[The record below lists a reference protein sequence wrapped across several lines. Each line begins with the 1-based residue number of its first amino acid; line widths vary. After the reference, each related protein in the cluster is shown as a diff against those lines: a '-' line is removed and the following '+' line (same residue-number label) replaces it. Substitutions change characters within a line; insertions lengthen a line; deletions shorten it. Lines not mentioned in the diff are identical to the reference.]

1 MTDRTDRFCDNLCD
15 KLTGIEYRVTNL
27 KAKIDRDRAAT
38 RATIDQQLDE
48 ATAALARTKDDAEAA
63 RARMI
68 SQEQNLLTVRESIA
82 EWKRNREIDKLERR
96 AEDAEAN
103 AAWSVLV
110 AIGAIEE
117 AELAALQAIAARL
130 DVEQTA
136 TSEGPAGR

>member
-1 MTDRTDRFCDNLCD
+1 VGDRVDRFCDNLRD

-27 KAKIDRDRAAT
+27 KAKIDSDRAAT
-38 RATIDQQLDE
+38 RVAIDQQLDE

-68 SQEQNLLTVRESIA
+68 SQEQNLLTVGESIT
-82 EWKRNREIDKLERR
+82 EWKRNREIDKLERW

-110 AIGAIEE
+110 AVGAIEE

-136 TSEGPAGR
+136 TSEDPTGR

>member
-27 KAKIDRDRAAT
+27 KAKIDRDRATT
-38 RATIDQQLDE
+38 RAAIDQQLDE
-48 ATAALARTKDDAEAA
+48 ATAVLARTKDDAEAA

-82 EWKRNREIDKLERR
+82 EWKRNREIDKLERW

-110 AIGAIEE
+110 AVGAIEE
-117 AELAALQAIAARL
+117 SELAALQAIAARL

-136 TSEGPAGR
+136 TREGSAGQ

>member
-82 EWKRNREIDKLERR
+82 EWKRNREIDKLERW

-110 AIGAIEE
+110 AVGAIEE

>member
-68 SQEQNLLTVRESIA
+68 SQEQNLLTVGESIA
-82 EWKRNREIDKLERR
+82 EWKRNREIDKLERW

-110 AIGAIEE
+110 AVGAIEE

>member
-1 MTDRTDRFCDNLCD
+1 VGDRVDRFCDDLRD

-27 KAKIDRDRAAT
+27 KAKIDSDRAAT
-38 RATIDQQLDE
+38 RVAIDQQLDE

-68 SQEQNLLTVRESIA
+68 SQEQNLLTVGESIA
-82 EWKRNREIDKLERR
+82 GWKRNREIDKLERR
-96 AEDAEAN
+96 AEDAAAN

-110 AIGAIEE
+110 AVGAIEE

-136 TSEGPAGR
+136 TSEGPTGR

>member
-68 SQEQNLLTVRESIA
+68 SQEQNLLTVGESIA

-117 AELAALQAIAARL
+117 SELAALQAIAARL

-136 TSEGPAGR
+136 TREGSAGQ

>member
-27 KAKIDRDRAAT
+27 KAKIDRDRATT
-38 RATIDQQLDE
+38 RAAIDQQLDE
-48 ATAALARTKDDAEAA
+48 ATAVLARTKDDAEAA

-68 SQEQNLLTVRESIA
+68 SREQNLLTVRESIA
-82 EWKRNREIDKLERR
+82 EWKRNREIDKLERW

-110 AIGAIEE
+110 AVGAIEE

>member
-1 MTDRTDRFCDNLCD
+1 MGDRVDRFCDNLRD

-27 KAKIDRDRAAT
+27 KAKIDSDRAAT
-38 RATIDQQLDE
+38 RAAIDQQLDE
-48 ATAALARTKDDAEAA
+48 ATAVLARTKDDAEAA

-68 SQEQNLLTVRESIA
+68 SQEQNLLTVGESIA
-82 EWKRNREIDKLERR
+82 EWKRNREIDKLERW

-110 AIGAIEE
+110 AVGAIEE

>member
-68 SQEQNLLTVRESIA
+68 SQEQNLLTVGESIA

-110 AIGAIEE
+110 AVGAIEE
-117 AELAALQAIAARL
+117 SELAALQAIAARL

-136 TSEGPAGR
+136 TREGSAGQ